1 MLSFNKKNTQYT
13 YHCTISCTILSL
25 IQLFYGRSFKKKML
39 ISELNCTTYI
49 YDASLCC
56 VIMGLNIEHFMLNE
70 TSINIVC
77 ECK

>member
-1 MLSFNKKNTQYT
+1 
-13 YHCTISCTILSL
+13 
-25 IQLFYGRSFKKKML
+25 ML

-77 ECK
+77 ECKWNLWWEINSICVRG